1 VRRRVK
7 WFEACRE
14 PAITPVWISSE
25 YKAPSVTTANS
36 PSEADRRSALVAAEK
51 RAERLFDE
59 IERRGLLQSGRD
71 ERQIEKDIYSIAL
84 QDFGVEKHW
93 HKRIVRSGP
102 NTLTIAADNPPSRA
116 IETNDIVYVD
126 LGPVFEDW
134 EADLG
139 RTYILGDH
147 PGAPLVADLPVIFE
161 RVQAHYHASPD
172 ITGAELYAFAV
183 DAAEEAGWIFGG
195 AIAGHLVSEFAHA
208 LIPGDKDLTRIHPR
222 NPKPMRDPDD
232 LGRER
237 HWILEIHLVDPTRS
251 YGGFYERLL

>member
-1 VRRRVK
+1 M
-7 WFEACRE
+7 
-14 PAITPVWISSE
+14 TDSSL
-25 YKAPSVTTANS
+25 T
-36 PSEADRRSALVAAEK
+36 SEEDRRSALVAAEK
-51 RAERLFDE
+51 RAEMLFE
-59 IERRGLLQSGRD
+59 AIERRGLLQSGRD
-71 ERQIEKDIYSIAL
+71 ERDIEKEIYSIAL
-84 QDFGVEKHW
+84 RDFGVEKHW

-102 NTLTIAADNPPSRA
+102 NTLTIATDNPLVRT

-139 RTYILGDH
+139 RTYVLGDH

-161 RVQAHYHASPD
+161 RVQQHYHASPG
-172 ITGAELYAFAV
+172 ITGAELYAFAGKS
-183 DAAEEAGWIFGG
+183 AEDAGWIFGG

-208 LIPGDKDLTRIHPR
+208 QIPGDKDLTRIYPGNPEPMR
-222 NPKPMRDPDD
+222 NPDA

-237 HWILEIHLVDPTRS
+237 HWILEIHLVDRTRT